1 MPELPE
7 VETTRRGVEPHLL
20 DRSIV
25 GVVVRDGRLRWPV
38 PGDLPG
44 LLTGRRIAAVRRRA
58 KYLLFDCGGGHL
70 IVHLGM
76 TGSLRLLEA
85 GVPPAPHDH
94 VDIVLDD
101 GRALRFRDPRRF
113 GAILWTARPPGEH
126 VLLQGLGPEPLDGA
140 FDGGYLHGLSR
151 GRTPPVKA
159 FIMDGRVVVGVG
171 NIYANEALFAAGI
184 RPQRAAGQISALR
197 YQRLAVAIKAANAAR
212 ARYFR
217 SGQLVD
223 VDDAGD
229 ALDGGA
235 QRAPGGVGLR
245 SSNAPGEGKVR
256 CSAGRRFLRSG
267 PVSCGE

>member
-151 GRTPPVKA
+151 GRTAPVKA

-197 YQRLAVAIKAANAAR
+197 YQRLAVAIKAVLER
-212 ARYFR
+212 AIAHGGTTLRDFVDSTGKPGYFR
-217 SGQLVD
+217 HQLQVYGRGGEACPGCGRALREVRLGQRSTVYC
-223 VDDAGD
+223 
-229 ALDGGA
+229 A
-235 QRAPGGVGLR
+235 QCQR
-245 SSNAPGEGKVR
+245 
-256 CSAGRRFLRSG
+256 
-267 PVSCGE
+267 